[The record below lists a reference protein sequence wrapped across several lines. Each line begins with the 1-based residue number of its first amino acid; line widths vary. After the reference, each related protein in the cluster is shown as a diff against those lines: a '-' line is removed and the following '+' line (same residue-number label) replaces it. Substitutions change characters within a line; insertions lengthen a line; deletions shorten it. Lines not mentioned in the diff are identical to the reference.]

1 MKVLLTE
8 NEIAARIAQLGG
20 EITEAY
26 RGKELTVIVMMNGA
40 VIFAADLLRKI
51 DLPLYV
57 DCFSASSYENDRST
71 GKITVRSAL
80 KLPVHGR
87 HILLVDDILDTG
99 LSMKYAVH
107 YFLGLGA
114 ASVKTCVL
122 MDKMLETK
130 QFVHADWVGSGFPTV
145 MSSVTGWIPMNI
157 TAICLMSEFWKTGC
171 KNIFTAL

>member
-71 GKITVRSAL
+71 GKITLISGRSSDAMVTAS
-80 KLPVHGR
+80 KAGR
-87 HILLVDDILDTG
+87 SRLTTRL
-99 LSMKYAVH
+99 
-107 YFLGLGA
+107 
-114 ASVKTCVL
+114 TC
-122 MDKMLETK
+122 
-130 QFVHADWVGSGFPTV
+130 
-145 MSSVTGWIPMNI
+145 
-157 TAICLMSEFWKTGC
+157 
-171 KNIFTAL
+171 

>member
-87 HILLVDDILDTG
+87 HILLVDD
-99 LSMKYAVH
+99 K
-107 YFLGLGA
+107 
-114 ASVKTCVL
+114 
-122 MDKMLETK
+122 
-130 QFVHADWVGSGFPTV
+130 
-145 MSSVTGWIPMNI
+145 
-157 TAICLMSEFWKTGC
+157 SEAKRS
-171 KNIFTAL
+171 

>member
-1 MKVLLTE
+1 M
-8 NEIAARIAQLGG
+8 
-20 EITEAY
+20 
-26 RGKELTVIVMMNGA
+26 
-40 VIFAADLLRKI
+40 
-51 DLPLYV
+51 
-57 DCFSASSYENDRST
+57 
-71 GKITVRSAL
+71 RSAL

-130 QFVHADWVGSGFPTV
+130 QFVPADWVGFR
-145 MSSVTGWIPMNI
+145 IPDRYVVGYGLDSDEHYRNLPYVGI
-157 TAICLMSEFWKTGC
+157 LEDG
-171 KNIFTAL
+171 L

>member
-87 HILLVDDILDTG
+87 HILLV
-99 LSMKYAVH
+99 H

-130 QFVHADWVGSGFPTV
+130 QFVPADWVGFR
-145 MSSVTGWIPMNI
+145 IPDRYVVGYGLDSDEHYRNLPYVGI
-157 TAICLMSEFWKTGC
+157 LEDG
-171 KNIFTAL
+171 L

>member
-130 QFVHADWVGSGFPTV
+130 QFVHADWVGFR
-145 MSSVTGWIPMNI
+145 IPDRYVVGYGLDSDEHYSNLPYVGI
-157 TAICLMSEFWKTGC
+157 LEDG
-171 KNIFTAL
+171 L

>member
-20 EITEAY
+20 EITEVY

-40 VIFAADLLRKI
+40 VIFAADQLRKI

-57 DCFSASSYENDRST
+57 DCISASSYENDRST

-99 LSMKYAVH
+99 LSMKYTVH

-130 QFVHADWVGSGFPTV
+130 QFVPADWVGFR
-145 MSSVTGWIPMNI
+145 IPDRYVVGYGLDSDEHYRNLPYVGI
-157 TAICLMSEFWKTGC
+157 LEDG
-171 KNIFTAL
+171 L

>member
-1 MKVLLTE
+1 MKTLLTE
-8 NEIAARIAQLGG
+8 NEIAERIAQLGE

-26 RGKELTVIVMMNGA
+26 RGKELTAVIMMNGA

-51 DLPLYV
+51 NLPLYI

-80 KLPVHGR
+80 KLPVQGR
-87 HILLVDDILDTG
+87 HVLLIDDILDTG

-107 YFLGLGA
+107 YFLELGA

-122 MDKMLETK
+122 MDKMLESK
-130 QFVHADWVGSGFPTV
+130 QFEHADWVGFRIPDRYVVGYGLDSGEYYRNLPYVGVLTD
-145 MSSVTGWIPMNI
+145 
-157 TAICLMSEFWKTGC
+157 
-171 KNIFTAL
+171 